1 MKRWFVRTTSSLL
14 AVAALQC
21 GPSQPANDPLTQGI
35 PAPGESRANP
45 DPQWGTSGSA
55 PGTMSGKPS
64 PPSAASSQPAPPK

>member
-1 MKRWFVRTTSSLL
+1 MKRWFVVMTLSLGAL
-14 AVAALQC
+14 AALQC

-55 PGTMSGKPS
+55 PGTMTGKPS
-64 PPSAASSQPAPPK
+64 ASNAPSSQTLPAR

>member
-1 MKRWFVRTTSSLL
+1 MKGWFLVMTLSVL
-14 AVAALQC
+14 AVATLQC

-64 PPSAASSQPAPPK
+64 PSSAAGSQPPPAK